1 MTAVWGEVAFYLHPA
16 ESSPALRQCLDPALM
31 GFAPLYPSY
40 ESEVALQG
48 SHVTRRMRLEPVF
61 NAAMARQP
69 VFQLPRAG
77 RVGMAA

>member
-1 MTAVWGEVAFYLHPA
+1 
-16 ESSPALRQCLDPALM
+16 M
-31 GFAPLYPSY
+31 GFAGLSPSY